1 MYDKNLPMQSYTKQD
16 ISYIIQLLQQTLQT
30 GLDGLQS
37 DIIH

>member
-1 MYDKNLPMQSYTKQD
+1 MYDENLPMQSYTKQD

-30 GLDGLQS
+30 GQDGLRS